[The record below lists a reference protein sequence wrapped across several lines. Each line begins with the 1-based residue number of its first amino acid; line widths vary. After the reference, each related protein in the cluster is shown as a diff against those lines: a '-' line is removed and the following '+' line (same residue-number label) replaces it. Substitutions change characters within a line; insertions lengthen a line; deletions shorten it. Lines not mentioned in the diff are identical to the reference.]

1 MLTIKEKSVVDQ
13 LREWKVAT
21 KKRLCHQL
29 QISHMTVVR
38 ALKKFG
44 YYTSYNKNSAF
55 YTLHDI
61 PEFDTHGLWAFRDI
75 YFSHYATL
83 DETIVALVE
92 ISDAGYTVGE
102 LNNIVK
108 TEIKNIVPR
117 LCRKKRL
124 NRYYSGRFAIYVS
137 TDGDRE
143 SEQKIYRKEQLEK
156 SQAALRERQPLP
168 ENLDAI
174 TVIKV
179 LVQMIEFPKASDAS
193 ISQTLQQQ
201 GLMITAKAVRSII
214 EFYSL
219 QKKMAH

>member
-21 KKRLCHQL
+21 KKRLCHHL

-44 YYTSYNKNSAF
+44 YYTSYNRNSAF

-61 PEFDTHGLWAFRDI
+61 PEFDTHGLWGFRDI
-75 YFSHYATL
+75 YFSRYATL

-92 ISDAGYTVGE
+92 TSNGGYTVGD

-117 LCRKKRL
+117 LYRKKRV
-124 NRYYSGRFAIYVS
+124 NRYYLGRFVIYVS
-137 TDGDRE
+137 TDPDRE
-143 SEQKIYRKEQLEK
+143 SEQKRYRKAQLEK
-156 SQAALRERQPLP
+156 SQAAFRERQALP

-174 TVIKV
+174 TIIKV
-179 LVQMIEFPKASDAS
+179 LLQMIEFPQANDAS
-193 ISQTLQQQ
+193 ISQTLQRQ
-201 GLMITAKAVRSII
+201 GVMITAKAVRSII

-219 QKKMAH
+219 QKKMEH

>member
-13 LREWKVAT
+13 LREWTVAT
-21 KKRLCHQL
+21 KKRLCYHL

-61 PEFDTHGLWAFRDI
+61 PEFDEHGLWAFRGI
-75 YFSHYATL
+75 YFSRYATL

-92 ISDAGYTVGE
+92 TSDAGYTVGE
-102 LNNIVK
+102 LKDIVR

-117 LCRKKRL
+117 LCQKKRL
-124 NRYYSGRFAIYVS
+124 NRYYSGRFVIYVS
-137 TDGDRE
+137 TDQNRE
-143 SEQKIYRKEQLEK
+143 LAQKRYRKTQLEK
-156 SQAALRERQPLP
+156 SQAALVKRQALP
-168 ENLDAI
+168 ENLDAM

-179 LVQMIEFPKASDAS
+179 LLQLIEFPKATEVA
-193 ISQTLQQQ
+193 ISRSLHRQ
-201 GLMITAKAVRSII
+201 GIMITAKAVRAII

-219 QKKMAH
+219 QKKMEH